1 MTSNPHTV
9 AETDSIAQA
18 LQELRR
24 AGVRRVPV
32 IGARGELV
40 GVLSFDEL
48 LKVVAGETQDMVAA
62 VRSERQIEGAAR
74 P

>member
-1 MTSNPHTV
+1 MN
-9 AETDSIAQA
+9 
-18 LQELRR
+18 
-24 AGVRRVPV
+24 AGTICQRLVVT

-40 GVLSFDEL
+40 GVLSFDDL